1 MTGKFTKHQPL
12 EKRKNFKGKPILIHK
27 NFVRE
32 TENTKICSTRYC
44 QPSETRKTQPTETRK
59 FLNGQPVVMS
69 TNRDTEI
76 SQWATTRNFSQ
87 IERRKSP
94 NG

>member
-44 QPSETRKTQPTETRK
+44 QPSETRKTRIIQTYRIEAWKT
-59 FLNGQPVVMS
+59 LNYNAFKTDILKTDKGQLSVLC
-69 TNRDTEI
+69 R
-76 SQWATTRNFSQ
+76 
-87 IERRKSP
+87 SP
-94 NG
+94 KHLK